1 MSIKNLLRKT
11 VTDLTAKKGFS
22 FNLGTPHTADQ
33 HGVADVPAWIPSGIT
48 MLDHA
53 LGGGLP
59 LGRISELFSE
69 NESEGKSTLIQHFM
83 VQTQRGGGLVVLLDS
98 EAATDK
104 DRAARMGLDLSKTL
118 IFGPPTVEDGFLF
131 IDQLIRNIAEDKD
144 LMGAPTLIV
153 WDTINAAPTRG
164 EKASDPFA
172 DGMVVKP
179 RIIAA
184 ALRNYVGEFYKYKV
198 HMCLVNQSITNIDR
212 GNPYAPKT
220 MTPGGKAIKFYS
232 SLRVKCKKTGFIG
245 EPRTLEKDDQRL
257 GISVK
262 VEAVKN
268 KLALPFR
275 AAELYLYGE
284 TGYDDIMSMAN
295 YFLGNKNTDLLAQ
308 KGGRYYLSNGKC
320 PFWKDV
326 RAEVLADPKVLSSWQ
341 AKVAELFPL
350 PPNRERNPETGW
362 ITRKEGCRVVETEET
377 EEAPE

>member
-1 MSIKNLLRKT
+1 
-11 VTDLTAKKGFS
+11 
-22 FNLGTPHTADQ
+22 
-33 HGVADVPAWIPSGIT
+33 
-48 MLDHA
+48 MLDYA

-104 DRAARMGLDLSKTL
+104 DRAARMGLDLSKTM
-118 IFGPPTVEDGFLF
+118 IFGPSTVEDGFLF
-131 IDQLIRNIAEDKD
+131 IDQLIRNIAEDKE
-144 LMGAPTLIV
+144 LQGAPTLIV

-220 MTPGGKAIKFYS
+220 MTPGGKGIKFYS
-232 SLRVKCKKTGFIG
+232 TVRVKCKKTGFIG
-245 EPRTLEKDDQRL
+245 ESRNLEAGDQRL

-295 YFLGNKNTDLLAQ
+295 LFLNAKAKDMLDQ
-308 KGGRYYLSNGKC
+308 KGGRYYLPNGKC

-326 RAEVLADPKVLSSWQ
+326 RAEVLSDPKVLSAWR
-341 AKVAELFPL
+341 AKVVELYPL
-350 PPNRERNPETGW
+350 PPNREMNPETGW
-362 ITRKEGCRVVETEET
+362 ITRKEGCRVEEAEEI
-377 EEAPE
+377 EEAPEA